1 MGGGGVGLGVGAGVG
16 VGEGEGIGVGV
27 GEGEGLGVGVGVGA
41 GVGPGVGV
49 GEGVGLGLAEGVG
62 VGVGAGVGEG
72 EGVGMGVGVGL
83 GVGEGGGVGVGDGV
97 GEGVGA
103 GATTASFVKPA
114 WSGSAEL
121 PLSSVQPATLA
132 QSKAAELCTLWMTAD
147 CEEAKLDQL
156 KRVTKRSP
164 SASSRVML
172 KAFGGA
178 VVTHPVRLREKVAGL
193 PNLLKSAAEKFS
205 G

>member
-1 MGGGGVGLGVGAGVG
+1 MGGGVGLEVGAGVG

-62 VGVGAGVGEG
+62 EG
-72 EGVGMGVGVGL
+72 EGVGVGVGVGL

-132 QSKAAELCTLWMTAD
+132 QSKAPELCTLWMTAD